1 MATTEIPTRSQMIRK
16 LEKNEVQVKFR
27 KSDKTT
33 RTMRCTL
40 RSDTVPYYDGKAG
53 GENKEVINVYDLEKF
68 QWRSFRVDAVKDF
81 KVLDWREKSLDH
93 TEARLF
99 RATGDNGLYLPW
111 LDFSKRRINANKL
124 E

>member
-81 KVLDWREKSLDH
+81 KVLD
-93 TEARLF
+93 
-99 RATGDNGLYLPW
+99 
-111 LDFSKRRINANKL
+111 
-124 E
+124 